1 MTIATD
7 KNNLTDYFTSL
18 YTSNLDELQHDSSEV
33 VNQFRMK
40 AFEEFNRLGI
50 PKKKNETYKYTN
62 VEPLLS
68 NGYRPLL
75 RPQELDLKA
84 EDVFK
89 CDIPEL
95 DTHVLILANGFY
107 YDHLNRN
114 VNIPGIVY
122 GSFKQMANKHPDLIQ
137 KHYDQYAGKMNDG
150 LVSLN
155 TMLVQDGIFIHFP
168 KNTVLEKP
176 IQIVNLLISQQELMV
191 QHRNLFVF
199 DENSEGRIIIC
210 DHTLSPQ
217 KYLSNA
223 VTEVYAGNN
232 ARIDLTRI
240 QNEHNDA
247 AKISSMFFQQE
258 KNSHVDCNTVT
269 LHGGLIRNNVYAK
282 LDGEGAENNTNG
294 LFLTDG
300 QQHSDS
306 YTVIEHA
313 KPNCF
318 SNQLFKGVLDDK
330 STGAFNGKIYV
341 AKDAQKTQAYQR
353 NNNIL
358 LTDTAK
364 MHSKP
369 QLEIYADDVK
379 CSHGATMGQLDQDA
393 MFYLRTRGINK
404 DEARLLLMY
413 AFAHEIIGN
422 LKTPALR
429 DRIDDLVNKRLR
441 GELAGCHNCNMRY
454 VEF

>member
-1 MTIATD
+1 MEVTTNKTNI
-7 KNNLTDYFTSL
+7 TDYFTSL
-18 YTSNLDELQHDSSEV
+18 YTSNLDELQHNSSDV
-33 VNQFRMK
+33 VNHFRTK
-40 AFEEFNRLGI
+40 AFEEFNKLGI
-50 PKKKNETYKYTN
+50 PHKKSESYKYTN

-68 NGYRPLL
+68 NGYKPLL
-75 RPQELDLKA
+75 KPQGLELNP
-84 EDVFK
+84 EDVFR

-95 DTHVLILANGFY
+95 DTHVLILVNGFY
-107 YDHLNRN
+107 YDHLNKD
-114 VNIPGIVY
+114 VDIQGVVY
-122 GSFKQMANKHPDLIQ
+122 GSFKQMAKAYPDVIK
-137 KHYDQYAGKMNDG
+137 KHYDQYTGNINDG

-168 KNTVLEKP
+168 RNTVIEKP

-191 QHRNLFVF
+191 QHRNLFIF
-199 DENSEGRIIIC
+199 DENSEGKIIIC

-223 VTEVYAGNN
+223 VTEIYTAEN
-232 ARIDLTRI
+232 ARADITRI

-247 AKISSMFFQQE
+247 VKISSMFFHQE
-258 KNSHVDCNTVT
+258 KDSRVDCNTVS

-282 LDGEGAENNTNG
+282 LNGEGAENNTNG
-294 LFLTDG
+294 LFLTDVK
-300 QQHSDS
+300 QHVDS
-306 YTVIEHA
+306 YTIIEHA

-318 SNQLFKGVLDDK
+318 SNQLFKGVLDDQ

-341 AKDAQKTQAYQR
+341 ARDAQKTQAYQR

-393 MFYLRTRGINK
+393 LFYLRTRGINSE
-404 DEARLLLMY
+404 EARLLLMY

>member
-7 KNNLTDYFTSL
+7 KTNITDYFTSL
-18 YTSNLDELQHDSSEV
+18 YTSNQHELKQDSSDL
-33 VNQFRMK
+33 VNQIRTK
-40 AFEEFNRLGI
+40 AFEDFNRLGI
-50 PKKKNETYKYTN
+50 PKKKSETYKYTN
-62 VEPLLS
+62 IEPFLANGYKPLLK
-68 NGYRPLL
+68 
-75 RPQELDLKA
+75 PQEIDFDAK
-84 EDVFK
+84 DIFR

-107 YDHLNRN
+107 YDHLNQD
-114 VNIPGIVY
+114 VDIPGVTF
-122 GSFKQMANKHPDLIQ
+122 GSFKQMAIEQPEVMK
-137 KHYDQYAGKMNDG
+137 KHYDQYAGEMNDG

-176 IQIVNLLISQQELMV
+176 IQIVNLLISNQELMV

-199 DENSEGRIIIC
+199 DENTEGKIIIC
-210 DHTLSPQ
+210 DHTLSPE

-223 VTEVYAGNN
+223 VTEIYAGDN
-232 ARIDLTRI
+232 ANIDITRI

-247 AKISSMFFQQE
+247 AKISSMFFHQE
-258 KNSHVDCNTVT
+258 KNSKVECNTVT

-282 LDGEGAENNTNG
+282 LDGEGAENSVNG
-294 LFLTDG
+294 LFLTDN
-300 QQHSDS
+300 QQHVDS
-306 YTVIEHA
+306 FTIIEHA
-313 KPNCF
+313 VPHCY
-318 SNQLFKGVLDDK
+318 SNQLFKGVLDDN

-341 AKDAQKTQAYQR
+341 AQDAQKTQAYQR

-379 CSHGATMGQLDQDA
+379 CSHGATMGQLDRDA
-393 MFYLRTRGINK
+393 LFYLRTRGINAE
-404 DEARLLLMY
+404 EARLLLMY

-429 DRIDDLVNKRLR
+429 DRIDELVNKRLR

>member
-1 MTIATD
+1 MAIATD
-7 KNNLTDYFTSL
+7 KTNLTDYFTSL
-18 YTSNLDELQHDSSEV
+18 YTSNLDELKNNSSEV
-33 VNQFRMK
+33 VNQFRNK
-40 AFEEFNRLGI
+40 AFDEFSRLGI
-50 PKKKNETYKYTN
+50 PRRKSETYKYTN

-68 NGYRPLL
+68 NGYKPLL
-75 RPQELDLKA
+75 KPQEISFDSK
-84 EDVFK
+84 DIFR

-107 YDHLNRN
+107 YDHLNKD
-114 VNIPGIVY
+114 VNIPGVVF
-122 GSFKQMANKHPDLIQ
+122 GSFKQMAVEHPEIIK
-137 KHYDQYAGKMNDG
+137 KHYDQYASAMSDG

-155 TMLVQDGIFIHFP
+155 TMLAQDGIFIHFP
-168 KNTVLEKP
+168 KNTVVEKP

-199 DENSEGRIIIC
+199 DENSEGKIIVC

-223 VTEVYAGNN
+223 VTEVYAGAN
-232 ARIDLTRI
+232 ARADVTRI

-247 AKISSMFFQQE
+247 AKISSMFFYQE
-258 KNSHVDCNTVT
+258 KDSHVDCNTIS

-282 LDGEGAENNTNG
+282 LNGEGAQNNTNG
-294 LFLTDG
+294 LYLTDE
-300 QQHSDS
+300 QQHVDS
-306 YTVIEHA
+306 YTIIEHA

-318 SNQLFKGVLDDK
+318 SNQLFKGVLDDA

-358 LTDTAK
+358 LTDKAI
-364 MHSKP
+364 MNSKP
-369 QLEIYADDVK
+369 QLEIYADDVR
-379 CSHGATMGQLDQDA
+379 CSHGATMGQLDEDA
-393 MFYLRTRGINK
+393 LFYLRTRGIGK
-404 DEARLLLMY
+404 AEARLLLMY

-441 GELAGCHNCNMRY
+441 GELSGCHNCNMHY
-454 VEF
+454 IEY